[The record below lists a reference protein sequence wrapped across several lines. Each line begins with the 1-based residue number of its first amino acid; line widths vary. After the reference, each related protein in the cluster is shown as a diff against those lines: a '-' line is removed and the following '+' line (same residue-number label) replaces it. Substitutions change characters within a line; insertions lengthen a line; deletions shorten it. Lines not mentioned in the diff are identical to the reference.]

1 MYMKTIFWAIVLL
14 LVAAAA
20 AFFFLRREPAGLPAA
35 HPSATETSKPEIQG
49 SITFHSNGTAQKI
62 DVEVARS
69 EYEHAKGLM
78 DRTSLPHHQGMLF
91 VFDEMSPRS
100 FWMRNTR
107 ISLDII
113 YVDDKK
119 KVVSIQKNAVPMS
132 DESLPSTGPA
142 QYVVEV
148 NAGFT
153 DLYKIQPGDSLSFDI
168 QK

>member
-1 MYMKTIFWAIVLL
+1 MKTRIWVILL
-14 LVAAAA
+14 LLIAAAA
-20 AFFFLRREPAGLPAA
+20 AFFFLRREPATEPATHQPAA
-35 HPSATETSKPEIQG
+35 ETGRPEIQG
-49 SITFHSNGTAQKI
+49 SITFHSNGTAQKV

-91 VFDEMSPRS
+91 IFDEMAPRS

-148 NAGFT
+148 NAGFA
-153 DLYKIQPGDSLSFDI
+153 DLYKIQPGDSLSFNI
-168 QK
+168 PK